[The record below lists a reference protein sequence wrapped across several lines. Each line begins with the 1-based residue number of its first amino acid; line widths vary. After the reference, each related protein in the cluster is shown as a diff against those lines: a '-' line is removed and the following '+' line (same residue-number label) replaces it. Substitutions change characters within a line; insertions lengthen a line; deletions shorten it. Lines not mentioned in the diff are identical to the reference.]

1 MRYRVALFTAVVVLV
16 MAAAPVARGATE
28 KVWSGLVMA
37 ENAEKPHTAPAQLG
51 RIEKTLVDLFG
62 YNQFDIIGES
72 NKTLK
77 TGDEDWLASSKY
89 FSLHVDARGVTP
101 AGYELNLKLF
111 QDKQLLLETE
121 TKLSKQSPLVIKGP
135 QIGGGQLLLVLIVDG
150 EGLNTAEEPRKH
162 KHQSDD
168 VSNGLVKAW
177 RHLTR
182 FVRSAL
188 P

>member
-1 MRYRVALFTAVVVLV
+1 MRYRVALFTAVIALV
-16 MAAAPVARGATE
+16 ATPATRAAE

-37 ENAEKPHTAPAQLG
+37 ENMEKPHAAPARLG

-62 YNQFDIIGES
+62 YNQFEIIGES

-101 AGYELNLKLF
+101 SGYELNLKLF

-135 QIGGGQLLLVLIVDG
+135 QIGGGQLLLVLIMDG
-150 EGLNTAEEPRKH
+150 DELNSAQEPRKH
-162 KHQSDD
+162 QRQSED
-168 VSNGLVKAW
+168 VSNALVKAW

-182 FVRSAL
+182 FVRNAL